1 MVVGMDDRTA
11 TPKAD
16 GLSFMRVI
24 RGAEGSLVALG
35 FALAILLI
43 GTPLALW
50 ARVVYEGL
58 SWLVWLRR
66 ENIGSCGSSRSV
78 SSVLGPSSWSPYLSD
93 CSSDSSTGGTGVV
106 PAGAVAVRQIRG

>member
-1 MVVGMDDRTA
+1 
-11 TPKAD
+11 
-16 GLSFMRVI
+16 MRVI

-50 ARVVYEGL
+50 AR
-58 SWLVWLRR
+58 
-66 ENIGSCGSSRSV
+66 CGVRRSV
-78 SSVLGPSSWSPYLSD
+78 LAGPVATREHRLLSKFSFRSSALGPSSWSPYLSD

-106 PAGAVAVRQIRG
+106 PAGAVAVLQIRG